1 MFSGKHFDLCCNHH
15 HFTSIV
21 TNNRNVALIGE
32 LTPMNNQP
40 SEDATNSLSISN
52 ARGLFYDNTNSGKK
66 TFHANGNHP
75 DVSMK

>member
-32 LTPMNNQP
+32 LTPVNNQP

-52 ARGLFYDNTNSGKK
+52 ARGLFFKTTQILGKK
-66 TFHANGNHP
+66 H
-75 DVSMK
+75 SMPMEITLMFQ